1 MKINKL
7 LVYLVV
13 AVTMVLPLASGCTSN
28 PPIEQAVICKEV
40 SKSMA
45 PQMVADN
52 FTPDIKTI
60 YCSVKL
66 AAVQPKSNVKA
77 EWYIVKSA
85 EAGLTDT
92 MIGTNNVAAETP
104 YVAFPFVRGETLLP
118 RGEYQ
123 VKLYFDNK
131 FVQSVPFQVQGEAAA
146 SPATLSELA
155 LCSSIDMLTNKPM
168 SSVNIFPSDTLMI
181 YCSVKV
187 SGADFNDQVK
197 SRWIYVGGDYEGLKG
212 KIVAEASTK
221 VEGSEYVS
229 LSIGMPKGKDIPTGD
244 YNVKLYVGDKEQLSL
259 PFTVVSP
266 AHIKGPYVGLIAIY
280 AYKDEEKK
288 EINASRIFRV
298 DTSEI
303 YLTVKIYNA
312 PPETQMSLQWIIA
325 RSDEAGVDDYLVQE
339 DKNTIDGTQVW
350 GATWTRGKDNF
361 PKGDYVVKL
370 LLDGQEKAAVPFRV
384 Q

>member
-1 MKINKL
+1 MKMHKL
-7 LVYLVV
+7 LPYLLLAVV
-13 AVTMVLPLASGCTSN
+13 MVLPLAGCINTSS
-28 PPIEQAVICKEV
+28 IESAVICKEV

-45 PQMVADN
+45 PLVVADN

-66 AAVQPKSNVKA
+66 AAVQPKSNVRA

-92 MIGTNNVAAETP
+92 IIGTNNVAAETP
-104 YVAFPFVRGETLLP
+104 YVAFPFIRGETLLP

-146 SPATLSELA
+146 SLATLSELA
-155 LCSSIDMLTNKPM
+155 LCSSIDMLTNKPI
-168 SSVNIFPSDTLMI
+168 SSVKIFPFDTRRI

-197 SRWIYVGGDYEGLKG
+197 SRWTYVGGDYEGLKG
-212 KIVAEASTK
+212 KTVAEASTK

-229 LSIGMPKGKDIPTGD
+229 LSIGMPEGKYIPTGD
-244 YNVKLYVGDKEQLSL
+244 YSVKLYVGDKEQVSL

-266 AHIKGPYVGLIAIY
+266 ADIKGPYVGETTIFT
-280 AYKDEEKK
+280 YKDKEKK
-288 EINASRIFRV
+288 EINATAVFPADMGEVDFRAR
-298 DTSEI
+298 
-303 YLTVKIYNA
+303 IYNA
-312 PPETQMSLQWIIA
+312 PVDTEMNIQWIIA
-325 RSDEAGVDDYLVQE
+325 SSDEAGVDNYLAKE
-339 DKNTIDGTQVW
+339 DKSEVEGTLEITSKLISV
-350 GATWTRGKDNF
+350 KDKF
-361 PKGDYVVKL
+361 VKGDYVVKL
-370 LLDGQEKAAVPFRV
+370 LLDGQEKAAVPFKV

>member
-1 MKINKL
+1 MKIMRIV
-7 LVYLVV
+7 VYMLAAV
-13 AVTMVLPLASGCTSN
+13 ALVLPLAGCINTPGVES
-28 PPIEQAVICKEV
+28 AVICKEV
-40 SKSMA
+40 SKSME
-45 PQMVADN
+45 PLMVADN

-66 AAVQPKSNVKA
+66 AAVQPKSNIKA
-77 EWYIVKSA
+77 EWYVVKSA

-92 MIGTNNVAAETP
+92 IIGTNNVAAETP
-104 YVAFPFVRGETLLP
+104 YVAFPFIRGETLLP

-146 SPATLSELA
+146 SHATLSEPV
-155 LCSSIDMLTNKPM
+155 LCSSIDMLTNKPIG
-168 SSVNIFPSDTLMI
+168 SVNIFPFDTLRI
-181 YCSVKV
+181 FCSVKV

-197 SRWIYVGGDYEGLKG
+197 SRWTYVGGDHEGLKG
-212 KIVAEASTK
+212 KTVAEASTK

-229 LSIGMPKGKDIPTGD
+229 LSIGMPEGKDIPTGD
-244 YNVKLYVGDKEQLSL
+244 YNVKLYVGDKEQVSL

-266 AHIKGPYVGLIAIY
+266 ADIKGPYVGLIAIY

-312 PPETQMSLQWIIA
+312 SPETQMSLQWIIV
-325 RSDEAGVDDYLVQE
+325 RSDEAGVEDYQIKE

-361 PKGDYVVKL
+361 PKGDYMVKL
-370 LLDGQEKAAVPFRV
+370 LLDAREKAAVPFRV